1 MKANNM
7 YKNQRM
13 HHTLLLFA
21 SHVFEGFLYGLDLL
35 GDGGQHSLLQP
46 VELIEAA
53 PGSHLTQPHKDT
65 THGLEEKCSL
75 VDNRKTCTCK
85 GALKLEFCITY
96 FMSFIIDTW
105 KSKFS
110 SQLKT
115 NTNLPSWFPKA
126 FTDSV
131 LPVPAG
137 PWRKQSD
144 WNTCSNLQSL
154 KLDILN

>member
-35 GDGGQHSLLQP
+35 GDSRQHSLLQP
-46 VELIEAA
+46 VELIKAA

-65 THGLEEKCSL
+65 THGLKEKYSL

-96 FMSFIIDTW
+96 MYMYFMSFI
-105 KSKFS
+105 K
-110 SQLKT
+110 
-115 NTNLPSWFPKA
+115 
-126 FTDSV
+126 
-131 LPVPAG
+131 
-137 PWRKQSD
+137 
-144 WNTCSNLQSL
+144 
-154 KLDILN
+154 